1 MQNYYEINVALN
13 GFHFFATDPRS
24 CQTEKQYKELLKI
37 IKEKFPESE
46 GYHVTATYW
55 DCSGKILD
63 TKQLETKR
71 ENKFTLIIDDKT
83 YEVEFNSDEN
93 IVAIDI
99 DRYDYGS
106 TRTAFF
112 VTDKTEIELNSIA
125 ISVGCIYDFEK
136 ELEEESGATWLL
148 SVCEDGEV
156 IKSEHCDIDYNIT
169 IKE

>member
-1 MQNYYEINVALN
+1 MQSYYEINVALN
-13 GFHFFATDPRS
+13 GKHLFATSERS
-24 CQTEKQYKELLKI
+24 CTTRSECEKVFSI
-37 IKEKFPESE
+37 IKKKFPKSE
-46 GYHVTATYW
+46 GYDVTVTYW
-55 DCSGKILD
+55 DCIGRP
-63 TKQLETKR
+63 LETKR
-71 ENKFTLIIDDKT
+71 ENKFMLFFDDKT
-83 YEVEFNSDEN
+83 YVVEFNSNEN
-93 IVAIDI
+93 IVLVDI

-112 VTDKTEIELNSIA
+112 ITDKTETELNSIA
-125 ISVGCIYDFEK
+125 ISVGCIHNFEK